1 MSLFGFHRLQSKY
14 VNRHLASVP
23 HKLHRHIILSQ
34 SPFHALFNSKL
45 QCQGKCKCC
54 SPEPNSWRSSQGRI
68 GQVQPLSLI
77 NIWAMQASRLGRRG
91 RLSSRSRP
99 MNPKAASSMKI
110 ILQIIEKATAESLLP
125 NGRSSSKWLC
135 WLRQTF
141 GIVFSLDSFMTSS
154 VVRSQ
159 PVSF

>member
-14 VNRHLASVP
+14 VNRHVASVP
-23 HKLHRHIILSQ
+23 RKLHRHIILSQ

-77 NIWAMQASRLGRRG
+77 NIWAMQASGLGRG
-91 RLSSRSRP
+91 LSSRP
-99 MNPKAASSMKI
+99 MNQGAASRPRGGSASSV
-110 ILQIIEKATAESLLP
+110 LQIAIANIELPKQESWIKAKRRLQNCAF
-125 NGRSSSKWLC
+125 RSGEFCVVIVSIWVG
-135 WLRQTF
+135 QT
-141 GIVFSLDSFMTSS
+141 GAIRT
-154 VVRSQ
+154 
-159 PVSF
+159 